1 MGGQDSGA
9 SAFAAEGAV
18 PSTPTRAANSSPPS
32 ITARPSAAEK
42 ERFRA
47 AAERAGMSES
57 ALALVAIR
65 HLLGAEAAPLTPA
78 AHNPEAVA
86 ATDRI
91 TIRLRPGDGAGIA
104 RRAADRG
111 MKTSAYLAALVRAH
125 LRKNPPLPRAELAAL
140 KQAVEILANLS
151 HVLAQM
157 GRRPASGGPGGEA
170 FLRALVHSRAA
181 VETLKQAMHDHA
193 KASLIAWESRN
204 D

>member
-1 MGGQDSGA
+1 MRGQDSGA

-18 PSTPTRAANSSPPS
+18 PSTHTHAANSLPPS

-65 HLLGAEAAPLTPA
+65 SLLGAAAAPLAPA
-78 AHNPEAVA
+78 VGSPERVA

-91 TIRLRPGDGAGIA
+91 TIRLRPGDGAAIA

-125 LRKNPPLPRAELAAL
+125 LRKNPPLPGAELAAL

-157 GRRPASGGPGGEA
+157 GRRPAHGGSGGEVV
-170 FLRALVHSRAA
+170 LRALVHTRAA

-193 KASLIAWESRN
+193 TASLIAWESRI